1 MLATKCVSMHSVVDG
16 SSSSRRDSQPIDFIQ
31 VFLVY
36 ILRLL
41 RYNSLKSK
49 GKGKEMTTENLVL
62 TFLIIGGILG
72 NWYVTKRIVA
82 NNAARRAKMCKY
94 YTGEE

>member
-1 MLATKCVSMHSVVDG
+1 MI
-16 SSSSRRDSQPIDFIQ
+16 DSIRF
-31 VFLVY
+31 FTVY

-49 GKGKEMTTENLVL
+49 GKDKEMTTENLVL

-72 NWYVTKRIVA
+72 NWFITKRIVA
-82 NNAARRAKMCKY
+82 NTAALNAKMRKK
-94 YTGEE
+94 

>member
-1 MLATKCVSMHSVVDG
+1 
-16 SSSSRRDSQPIDFIQ
+16 
-31 VFLVY
+31 
-36 ILRLL
+36 
-41 RYNSLKSK
+41 
-49 GKGKEMTTENLVL
+49 MTTENLVL

-82 NNAARRAKMCKY
+82 NNVARRAKMNKY

>member
-1 MLATKCVSMHSVVDG
+1 MI
-16 SSSSRRDSQPIDFIQ
+16 DSIQ
-31 VFLVY
+31 FFTVY
-36 ILRLL
+36 ILRLW

-49 GKGKEMTTENLVL
+49 GKDKEMTTENLVL

-82 NNAARRAKMCKY
+82 NTAALNAKMRKK
-94 YTGEE
+94 

>member
-1 MLATKCVSMHSVVDG
+1 MLATKCVSMHSDVDG
-16 SSSSRRDSQPIDFIQ
+16 SSSSRRDSQPIDSIQ
-31 VFLVY
+31 FFTVY
-36 ILRLL
+36 IPRLI

-49 GKGKEMTTENLVL
+49 GKDKEMTTENLVL

-82 NNAARRAKMCKY
+82 NTAALNAKMRKK
-94 YTGEE
+94 

>member
-1 MLATKCVSMHSVVDG
+1 
-16 SSSSRRDSQPIDFIQ
+16 
-31 VFLVY
+31 
-36 ILRLL
+36 
-41 RYNSLKSK
+41 
-49 GKGKEMTTENLVL
+49 MTTENLVL